1 MMKHVEHI
9 NPHPLDTKFS
19 DKLTVHDDPGRKPNG
34 GRKCC
39 GGDSS
44 NH

>member
-1 MMKHVEHI
+1 VEQI
-9 NPHPLDTKFS
+9 NPHPSYTKFS
-19 DKLTVHDDPGRKPNG
+19 DTVTVRDDQGRKPNG

-44 NH
+44 NQ